1 MAKSL
6 EDTCFY
12 RYNRLLSLNEVGG
25 DPRQFGISTAAFHH
39 LAQERAKRWPNALS
53 PSATHDTKRGADV
66 RARLNVLSE
75 LPAEWNK
82 RVRRWAS
89 LNRFRRQ
96 RIDRTPAPSPNDE
109 YMIYQT
115 MLGAWPTELVGATPP
130 EAAVAGRVRE
140 RLPGA
145 GLEGIRGAKRRTS
158 WSKTNAAHA
167 KACRGFFKR

>member
-1 MAKSL
+1 MRFQQYTGPVMAKSI

-25 DPRQFGISTAAFHH
+25 APRRSGIATAAFHH

-96 RIDRTPAPSPNDE
+96 RIDRTPAPSPNAE

-115 MLGAWPTELVGATPP
+115 SPAPCPTQLAAATSPRPAPP
-130 EAAVAGRVRE
+130 PRFNNS
-140 RLPGA
+140 P
-145 GLEGIRGAKRRTS
+145 
-158 WSKTNAAHA
+158 
-167 KACRGFFKR
+167 